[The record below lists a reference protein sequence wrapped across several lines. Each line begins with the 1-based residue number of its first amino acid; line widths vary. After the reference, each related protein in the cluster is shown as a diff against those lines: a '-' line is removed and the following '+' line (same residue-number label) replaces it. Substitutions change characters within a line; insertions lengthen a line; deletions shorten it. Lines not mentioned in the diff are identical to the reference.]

1 MAEVAI
7 PVVALGAMWLINND
21 KKNEGKTNTHEG
33 FDNVSAPNQRS
44 LHAGHVKSHL
54 PIKPPVNFPKP
65 TFSELTSNTKYY
77 PAPNAATDRY
87 FQQRNYEKQVEDQ
100 KDPTNAGLFKSLSG
114 SDVQKCDM
122 KHNNMVP
129 FFGSKVTQ
137 RTTGYN
143 GNESILDNLQ
153 GRGSQQITKRAQA
166 PLFKPQKNMH
176 FAHGAPNVSDF
187 IQSRMNPSR
196 NISNAKPWEEVRVG
210 PGLNQGFTSQGSNGF
225 NAGMEA
231 RKKWLPKTVDQL
243 RTTTNPKVTFGLANH
258 EGPAQG
264 MAVRGIEGRVEKN
277 RPDTFY
283 LNSPDRW
290 FTTTG
295 QEKGQKVRSA
305 QVMQPIKSNVGR
317 EYFGAGNGNQDGAS
331 LAGPSEQNF
340 RKSRRP
346 VLAPFDKYK
355 GPAYNMTYKAGGDST
370 KEDYGRNGYV
380 ALPNSRTTTRQADEF
395 GIVNGWVRAITAPI
409 LDVLRP
415 SRKENVIG
423 NMRPN
428 GNAGGNYGVNEARV
442 WNPADR
448 TKTTIKE
455 QTIDNIRPNGNVQ
468 GTYGV
473 NDGGYLSAEY
483 QPVANQRD
491 TTSCPYTGDA
501 GATPWSTGP
510 VDYTAYRNAHLNPN
524 KEEIEAAEGAYE
536 NTGNM
541 SLFNDTQNVS
551 VGKIGSIQPGK
562 MIPNM
567 PKQTVNV
574 NTYGSL
580 GGRNTRET
588 SQDCT
593 RNNPAM
599 LSAFNSNPYTKS
611 LHSVA

>member
-21 KKNEGKTNTHEG
+21 KKKEATNNREG
-33 FDNVSAPNQRS
+33 FDNVSAQNQRS
-44 LHAGHVKSHL
+44 LHPGYVKSHL
-54 PIKPPVNFPKP
+54 PTKPPVNYPKE
-65 TFSELTSNTKYY
+65 TYSELTSNAKYY
-77 PAPNAATDRY
+77 PAPNAAMDRY
-87 FQQRNYEKQVEDQ
+87 FQQSVYEKKVEDGN
-100 KDPTNAGLFKSLSG
+100 DPNNIGLFKSMSG
-114 SDVQKCDM
+114 SKVQKCDM

-137 RTTGYN
+137 RTTGFN
-143 GNESILDNLQ
+143 GNEGLLDNLN
-153 GRGSQQITKRAQA
+153 GSGTQRFQKKAVA
-166 PLFKPQKNMH
+166 PLFKPQRNMH
-176 FAHGAPNVSDF
+176 FAHGAPNTSDF
-187 IQSRMNPSR
+187 IQSRMVQSR
-196 NISNAKPWEEVRVG
+196 NISNNKPWEEVRVG
-210 PGLNQGFTSQGSNGF
+210 PGLNKGFTSEGSNGF

-231 RKKWLPKTVDQL
+231 RKEWLPYTVDQL
-243 RTTTNPKVTFGLANH
+243 RVKTNPKVTFGLANH
-258 EGPAQG
+258 EGPAKVTNT
-264 MAVRGIEGRVEKN
+264 VRGVEGRVEKN

-317 EYFGAGNGNQDGAS
+317 EYFGASNGNQDGGS
-331 LAGPSEQNF
+331 LAGQAEQQY

-346 VLAPFDKYK
+346 VLAPFGKYP
-355 GPAYNMTYKAGGDST
+355 GAAHNQNYKAGGDGT
-370 KEDYGRNGYV
+370 KDDYGKDGYR

-395 GIVNGWVRAITAPI
+395 GGVMGWARAITAPI
-409 LDVLRP
+409 MDVLRP

-423 NMRPN
+423 NLRPT
-428 GNAGGNYGVNEARV
+428 GNAGGTYGVNEARV

-448 TKTTIKE
+448 AKTTIKE
-455 QTIDNIRPNGNVQ
+455 QTIDNVRPNGNVQ

-473 NDGGYLSAEY
+473 NDGGYLSADY

-491 TTSCPYTGDA
+491 TTTCPYTGDA

-524 KEEIEAAEGAYE
+524 KEELEAAEGKYE

-541 SLFNDTQNVS
+541 SLFNDMQNVS
-551 VGKIGSIQPGK
+551 VGKIGSIQPDQLV
-562 MIPNM
+562 PDM
-567 PKQTVNV
+567 PKQAGNLG
-574 NTYGSL
+574 TYGSL
-580 GGRNTRET
+580 TGRNFRER
-588 SQDCT
+588 SQDCQ

-599 LSAFNSNPYTKS
+599 LNAFNNNPYTKS
-611 LHSVA
+611 LYSVA

>member
-7 PVVALGAMWLINND
+7 PVVALGAMWLISND
-21 KKNEGKTNTHEG
+21 KKKNGVSQEG
-33 FDNVSAPNQRS
+33 FDNVSAPQQRE
-44 LHAGHVKSHL
+44 LVAGHVKSHL
-54 PIKPPVNFPKP
+54 PVKPPINYPKQ
-65 TFSELTSNTKYY
+65 TYSQLTNNTKYY

-87 FQQRNYEKQVEDQ
+87 FQQKVYEKKVEDGG
-100 KDPTNAGLFKSLSG
+100 DPTNAAIFQSLAG
-114 SDVQKCDM
+114 NEVQKCDM

-137 RTTGYN
+137 RTTGFN
-143 GNESILDNLQ
+143 GNESLLDQMQ
-153 GRGSQQITKRAQA
+153 GRGSQQIRKAAQA
-166 PLFKPQKNMH
+166 PLFKPQKNMAW
-176 FAHGAPNVSDF
+176 AHGTPNTSDF

-210 PGLNQGFTSQGSNGF
+210 PGLNKGFTSEGSNGF

-231 RKKWLPKTVDQL
+231 RKQWLPKTVDEL

-264 MAVRGIEGRVEKN
+264 MFVRGHEGRVEKN

-295 QEKGQKVRSA
+295 QEKGQTNRSA

-317 EYFGAGNGNQDGAS
+317 EYFGNGNGNQDGAS
-331 LAGPSEQNF
+331 LAGMAEQNF

-346 VLAPFDKYK
+346 VLAPFGKYK
-355 GPAYNMTYKAGGDST
+355 GPAYNQTYKAGGDST
-370 KEDYGRNGYV
+370 KDDYGRGGMQV
-380 ALPNSRTTTRQADEF
+380 LPNSRTTTRQADEF

-428 GNAGGNYGVNEARV
+428 GNAGGTYGVNEARV

-455 QTIDNIRPNGNVQ
+455 QTIDNIRPNGNPG

-473 NDGGYLSAEY
+473 NEGGYLAAEY
-483 QPVANQRD
+483 QPVDNQRD
-491 TTSCPYTGDA
+491 TTNCPYTGDA
-501 GATPWSTGP
+501 GATPWSTAGP
-510 VDYTAYRNAHLNPN
+510 VYNAAYNANLNPN
-524 KEEIEAAEGAYE
+524 KEVLEAAQGDYE
-536 NTGNM
+536 NTGSM

-551 VGKIGSIQPGK
+551 VGKIGSIQPDQLV
-562 MIPNM
+562 PNM
-567 PKQTVNV
+567 PKQTGNIT
-574 NTYGSL
+574 TYGAVM
-580 GGRNTRET
+580 GRNIRET
-588 SQDCT
+588 SQDCQ
-593 RNNPAM
+593 RNNPDT
-599 LSAFNSNPYTKS
+599 LNAFINNPYTQS
-611 LHSVA
+611 LYSVA

>member
-21 KKNEGKTNTHEG
+21 KKKNEDNMVEG

-54 PIKPPVNFPKP
+54 PIKPPVNFPKQ
-65 TFSELTSNTKYY
+65 TFSGLTSNVKYY

-87 FQQRNYEKQVEDQ
+87 YQQEVYEKQVED
-100 KDPTNAGLFKSLSG
+100 KNDPTNIGLFKSLTG
-114 SDVQKCDM
+114 SEVQKCDM

-137 RTTGYN
+137 RTTKYN
-143 GNESILDNLQ
+143 GNESVLDNLQ
-153 GRGSQQITKRAQA
+153 GTGSQRFRKKAVA
-166 PLFKPQKNMH
+166 PLFKPEKNMH
-176 FAHGAPNVSDF
+176 FAHGAPNASDF

-210 PGLNQGFTSQGSNGF
+210 PGLNKGFSSQGSNGF

-231 RKKWLPKTVDQL
+231 REQWLPKTVDQL

-258 EGPAQG
+258 EGPAK
-264 MAVRGIEGRVEKN
+264 VTNTLRGIEGRVEKN

-305 QVMQPIKSNVGR
+305 QVMHPIKSNVGR

-346 VLAPFDKYK
+346 VLAPFGKYP
-355 GPAYNMTYKAGGDST
+355 GGAYNRNYKADGDSI

-423 NMRPN
+423 NMRPT

-483 QPVANQRD
+483 QPVTNQRD
-491 TTSCPYTGDA
+491 TTTCPYTGDA

-524 KEEIEAAEGAYE
+524 KEELEAAQGAYE
-536 NTGNM
+536 EVGNM

-567 PKQTVNV
+567 PKQPNNI

-580 GGRNTRET
+580 QGRNVREH
-588 SQDCT
+588 SQDCQ
-593 RNNPAM
+593 RNHPGM
-599 LSAFNSNPYTKS
+599 LNAFNSNPYTKS